1 MKRQTGIGLTIAVGV
16 ALVAIVLW
24 LPRKSADAEKLI
36 SSFPLKQLT
45 EVDDPVEAAVQK
57 VSSENPDGGY
67 SCLCVHWL
75 KPNRPTWMR
84 WCGWESLASKAAN
97 WIRHVNAFRKRI
109 DIGAGL
115 TSKQPGSLAMLDMEE
130 GAYDR
135 AVVGFETVMGED
147 STYANGLFFT
157 ARCYEAMGK
166 TEAALIRYNEY
177 LPYAPDTVV
186 ANRVQDFITRLEFG
200 TPAGTNE

>member
-1 MKRQTGIGLTIAVGV
+1 MNRQTGIGLTIAVGV

-24 LPRKSADAEKLI
+24 LPRKSADAE
-36 SSFPLKQLT
+36 QLT
-45 EVDDPVEAAVQK
+45 ALPTEAAATDDPVEAAVQM
-57 VSSENPDGGY
+57 VSGENPMEGILALRALAESDPPN
-67 SCLCVHWL
+67 VDAVVWL
-75 KPNRPTWMR
+75 GIFGIQSGQLDKARERFSEALTLEPGHLEATW
-84 WCGWESLASKAAN
+84 
-97 WIRHVNAFRKRI
+97 
-109 DIGAGL
+109 
-115 TSKQPGSLAMLDMEE
+115 QLAMLDMEE

-166 TEAALIRYNEY
+166 TDAALIRYNEY

>member
-1 MKRQTGIGLTIAVGV
+1 MNRQTGIGLTIAVGV

-24 LPRKSADAEKLI
+24 LPRKSADAEQFTAL
-36 SSFPLKQLT
+36 PT
-45 EVDDPVEAAVQK
+45 EAVATDDPVEAAVQK
-57 VSSENPDGGY
+57 VSGENPMEGILALRALAESNPPNVDA
-67 SCLCVHWL
+67 VVWL
-75 KPNRPTWMR
+75 GIFGIQSGQLDKARERFSEALTLEPGHLEATW
-84 WCGWESLASKAAN
+84 
-97 WIRHVNAFRKRI
+97 
-109 DIGAGL
+109 
-115 TSKQPGSLAMLDMEE
+115 QLAMLDMEE

-147 STYANGLFFT
+147 SAYANGLFFT

-166 TEAALIRYNEY
+166 TEAALIRYKEY

-186 ANRVQDFITRLEFG
+186 TNRVQDFITRLEFG

>member
-1 MKRQTGIGLTIAVGV
+1 MNRQTGIGLTIAVGV

-24 LPRKSADAEKLI
+24 LPRKSADAE
-36 SSFPLKQLT
+36 QLT
-45 EVDDPVEAAVQK
+45 ALPTEAVATDDPVEAAVQK
-57 VSSENPDGGY
+57 VSGENPMEGILALRALAESDPPN
-67 SCLCVHWL
+67 VDAVVWL
-75 KPNRPTWMR
+75 GIFGIQSGQLDKARERFSEALTLEPGHLEATW
-84 WCGWESLASKAAN
+84 
-97 WIRHVNAFRKRI
+97 
-109 DIGAGL
+109 
-115 TSKQPGSLAMLDMEE
+115 QLAMLDMEE

-135 AVVGFETVMGED
+135 AVMGFETVMGED

>member
-1 MKRQTGIGLTIAVGV
+1 MNRQTGIGVTIAAGV
-16 ALVAIVLW
+16 ALVALVLW
-24 LPRKSADAEKLI
+24 LPRKSVDAE
-36 SSFPLKQLT
+36 QLSALPT
-45 EVDDPVEAAVQK
+45 EAVATDDPVEAAVQK
-57 VSSENPDGGY
+57 VSGANPMEGILALRELAESDP
-67 SCLCVHWL
+67 
-75 KPNRPTWMR
+75 PNVDAVAWHGIFGIQSGQTDKARERFSDALMLDPGHLEATW
-84 WCGWESLASKAAN
+84 
-97 WIRHVNAFRKRI
+97 
-109 DIGAGL
+109 
-115 TSKQPGSLAMLDMEE
+115 QLAMLDMEE

-157 ARCYEAMGK
+157 ARCYESMGK

-200 TPAGTNE
+200 ALAGTNE

>member
-1 MKRQTGIGLTIAVGV
+1 MAVSKSSWVLIAGAGALAVGLVLMPRTPGSFEPALPVEQGV
-16 ALVAIVLW
+16 ALEDIG
-24 LPRKSADAEKLI
+24 
-36 SSFPLKQLT
+36 T
-45 EVDDPVEAAVQK
+45 DPVDVAVAK
-57 VSSENPDGGY
+57 VSGENPMEGILALRALAESDPPN
-67 SCLCVHWL
+67 VDAVVWL
-75 KPNRPTWMR
+75 GIFGIQSGQLDKARERFSEALTLEPGHLEATW
-84 WCGWESLASKAAN
+84 
-97 WIRHVNAFRKRI
+97 
-109 DIGAGL
+109 
-115 TSKQPGSLAMLDMEE
+115 QLAMLDMEE

>member
-1 MKRQTGIGLTIAVGV
+1 MNRQTGIGLTIAVGV

-24 LPRKSADAEKLI
+24 LPRKSADAE
-36 SSFPLKQLT
+36 QLT
-45 EVDDPVEAAVQK
+45 ALPTEAVATDDPVEAAVQK
-57 VSSENPDGGY
+57 VSGENPMEGILALRALAESDPPN
-67 SCLCVHWL
+67 VDAVVWL
-75 KPNRPTWMR
+75 GIFGIQSGQIDKARERFSEALTLEPGHLEATW
-84 WCGWESLASKAAN
+84 
-97 WIRHVNAFRKRI
+97 
-109 DIGAGL
+109 
-115 TSKQPGSLAMLDMEE
+115 QLAMLDMEE

>member
-1 MKRQTGIGLTIAVGV
+1 L
-16 ALVAIVLW
+16 
-24 LPRKSADAEKLI
+24 
-36 SSFPLKQLT
+36 
-45 EVDDPVEAAVQK
+45 EA
-57 VSSENPDGGY
+57 
-67 SCLCVHWL
+67 
-75 KPNRPTWMR
+75 TW
-84 WCGWESLASKAAN
+84 
-97 WIRHVNAFRKRI
+97 
-109 DIGAGL
+109 
-115 TSKQPGSLAMLDMEE
+115 QLAMLDMEE
-130 GAYDR
+130 GAYGR

>member
-1 MKRQTGIGLTIAVGV
+1 MNRQTGIGLTIAVGV

-24 LPRKSADAEKLI
+24 LPRKSADAE
-36 SSFPLKQLT
+36 QLT
-45 EVDDPVEAAVQK
+45 ALPTEAVATEDPVEAAVQK
-57 VSSENPDGGY
+57 VSGENPMEGILALRALAESNPPNVDA
-67 SCLCVHWL
+67 VVWL
-75 KPNRPTWMR
+75 GIFGIQSGQLDKARERFSEALTLEPGHLEATW
-84 WCGWESLASKAAN
+84 
-97 WIRHVNAFRKRI
+97 
-109 DIGAGL
+109 
-115 TSKQPGSLAMLDMEE
+115 QLAMLDMEE

>member
-1 MKRQTGIGLTIAVGV
+1 MNRQTGIGLTIAVGV

-24 LPRKSADAEKLI
+24 LPRKSADAE
-36 SSFPLKQLT
+36 QLT
-45 EVDDPVEAAVQK
+45 ALPTEAAATDDPVEAAVQK
-57 VSSENPDGGY
+57 VSGENPMEGILALRALAESDPPN
-67 SCLCVHWL
+67 VDAVVWL
-75 KPNRPTWMR
+75 GIFGIQSGQLDKARERFSEALTLEPGHLEATW
-84 WCGWESLASKAAN
+84 
-97 WIRHVNAFRKRI
+97 
-109 DIGAGL
+109 
-115 TSKQPGSLAMLDMEE
+115 QLAMLDMEE

-166 TEAALIRYNEY
+166 TEAALIRYNED

>member
-1 MKRQTGIGLTIAVGV
+1 MNRQTGIGLTIAVGV
-16 ALVAIVLW
+16 AVVAIVLW
-24 LPRKSADAEKLI
+24 LPRKSADAEKLTAL
-36 SSFPLKQLT
+36 PT
-45 EVDDPVEAAVQK
+45 EAVAADDPVEAAVQK
-57 VSSENPDGGY
+57 VSGENPMEGILALRALAESDPPN
-67 SCLCVHWL
+67 VDAVVWL
-75 KPNRPTWMR
+75 GIFGIQSGQLDKARERFSEALTLEPGHLEATW
-84 WCGWESLASKAAN
+84 
-97 WIRHVNAFRKRI
+97 
-109 DIGAGL
+109 
-115 TSKQPGSLAMLDMEE
+115 QLAMLDMEE

-186 ANRVQDFITRLEFG
+186 ANRVQDFIKRLEFG

>member
-1 MKRQTGIGLTIAVGV
+1 MNRQTGIGLTIAVGV

-24 LPRKSADAEKLI
+24 LPRKSADAE
-36 SSFPLKQLT
+36 QLT
-45 EVDDPVEAAVQK
+45 ALPTEAVATDDPVEAAVQK
-57 VSSENPDGGY
+57 VSGENPMEGILALRALAESDPPN
-67 SCLCVHWL
+67 VDAVVWL
-75 KPNRPTWMR
+75 GIFGIQSGQLDKARERFSEAVTLEPGHLEATW
-84 WCGWESLASKAAN
+84 
-97 WIRHVNAFRKRI
+97 
-109 DIGAGL
+109 
-115 TSKQPGSLAMLDMEE
+115 QLAMLDMEE

>member
-1 MKRQTGIGLTIAVGV
+1 MNRQTGIGLTISVGV

-24 LPRKSADAEKLI
+24 LPRKSADAE
-36 SSFPLKQLT
+36 QLT
-45 EVDDPVEAAVQK
+45 ALPTEAAATDDPVEAAVQK
-57 VSSENPDGGY
+57 VSGENPMEGILALRALAESDPPN
-67 SCLCVHWL
+67 VDAVVWL
-75 KPNRPTWMR
+75 GIFGIQSGQLDKARERFSEALTLEPGHLEATW
-84 WCGWESLASKAAN
+84 
-97 WIRHVNAFRKRI
+97 
-109 DIGAGL
+109 
-115 TSKQPGSLAMLDMEE
+115 QLAMLDMEE

>member
-1 MKRQTGIGLTIAVGV
+1 MNRQTGIGLTIAVGV

-24 LPRKSADAEKLI
+24 LPRKSADAE
-36 SSFPLKQLT
+36 QLT
-45 EVDDPVEAAVQK
+45 ALPTEAAAADDPVEAAVQK
-57 VSSENPDGGY
+57 VSGDNPMEGILALRALAESDPPNVDAVVWLGIFGIQSGQLDKARERFSEALTLEPGH
-67 SCLCVHWL
+67 LEA
-75 KPNRPTWMR
+75 TW
-84 WCGWESLASKAAN
+84 
-97 WIRHVNAFRKRI
+97 
-109 DIGAGL
+109 
-115 TSKQPGSLAMLDMEE
+115 QLAMLDMEE

-166 TEAALIRYNEY
+166 TDAALIRYNEY

-200 TPAGTNE
+200 TLAGTNE

>member
-1 MKRQTGIGLTIAVGV
+1 MNRQTGIGLTIAVGV
-16 ALVAIVLW
+16 ALVVIVLW
-24 LPRKSADAEKLI
+24 LPRKSADAEKLT
-36 SSFPLKQLT
+36 QLPAAVT

-57 VSSENPDGGY
+57 VSGENPMEGILALRALAEAEPPNVDA
-67 SCLCVHWL
+67 VVWL
-75 KPNRPTWMR
+75 GIFGIQSGQFDKARERFSEALTLEPGHLEATW
-84 WCGWESLASKAAN
+84 
-97 WIRHVNAFRKRI
+97 
-109 DIGAGL
+109 
-115 TSKQPGSLAMLDMEE
+115 QLAMLDMEE

>member
-1 MKRQTGIGLTIAVGV
+1 MNRQTGIGLTIAVGV

-24 LPRKSADAEKLI
+24 LPRKSADAE
-36 SSFPLKQLT
+36 QLT
-45 EVDDPVEAAVQK
+45 ALPTEAVATDDPVEAAVQK
-57 VSSENPDGGY
+57 VSGENPMEGILALRTLAESDPPN
-67 SCLCVHWL
+67 VDAVVWL
-75 KPNRPTWMR
+75 GIFGIQSGQLDKARERFSEALTLEPGHLEATW
-84 WCGWESLASKAAN
+84 
-97 WIRHVNAFRKRI
+97 
-109 DIGAGL
+109 
-115 TSKQPGSLAMLDMEE
+115 QLAMLDMEE

>member
-1 MKRQTGIGLTIAVGV
+1 MNRQTGIGLTIAVGV

-24 LPRKSADAEKLI
+24 LPRKSADAE
-36 SSFPLKQLT
+36 QLT
-45 EVDDPVEAAVQK
+45 ALPTESVATDDPVEAAVQK
-57 VSSENPDGGY
+57 VSGENPMEGILALRALAESDPPNADA
-67 SCLCVHWL
+67 VVWL
-75 KPNRPTWMR
+75 GIFGIQSGQLDKARERFSEALTLEPGHLEATW
-84 WCGWESLASKAAN
+84 
-97 WIRHVNAFRKRI
+97 
-109 DIGAGL
+109 
-115 TSKQPGSLAMLDMEE
+115 QLAMLDMEE

>member
-1 MKRQTGIGLTIAVGV
+1 MNRQTGIGLTIAVGV
-16 ALVAIVLW
+16 ALVATVLW
-24 LPRKSADAEKLI
+24 LPRKSADAQKLT
-36 SSFPLKQLT
+36 QLPADASA
-45 EVDDPVEAAVQK
+45 VDDPVEAAVQK
-57 VSSENPDGGY
+57 VSGENPMEGILALRALAESDPPN
-67 SCLCVHWL
+67 VDAVVWL
-75 KPNRPTWMR
+75 GIFGIQSGQLDKARERFSEALTLEPGHLEATW
-84 WCGWESLASKAAN
+84 
-97 WIRHVNAFRKRI
+97 
-109 DIGAGL
+109 
-115 TSKQPGSLAMLDMEE
+115 QLAMLDMEE

-135 AVVGFETVMGED
+135 AVIGFETVMGED

-200 TPAGTNE
+200 TLAGTNE

>member
-1 MKRQTGIGLTIAVGV
+1 MNRQTGIGLTIAVGLAFV
-16 ALVAIVLW
+16 AVILW
-24 LPRKSADAEKLI
+24 LPRKSADAE
-36 SSFPLKQLT
+36 QLT
-45 EVDDPVEAAVQK
+45 KLPTEAVAADDPVEVAVQK
-57 VSSENPDGGY
+57 VSGENPMEGILALRALAESDPPN
-67 SCLCVHWL
+67 VDAVVWL
-75 KPNRPTWMR
+75 GIFGIQSGQLDKARERFSEALTLEPGHLEATW
-84 WCGWESLASKAAN
+84 
-97 WIRHVNAFRKRI
+97 
-109 DIGAGL
+109 
-115 TSKQPGSLAMLDMEE
+115 QLAMLDMEE

-177 LPYAPDTVV
+177 LPYAPDTLV

>member
-1 MKRQTGIGLTIAVGV
+1 MNRQTGIGLTIAVGV

-24 LPRKSADAEKLI
+24 LPRKSADAEQFTAL
-36 SSFPLKQLT
+36 PT
-45 EVDDPVEAAVQK
+45 EAVATDDPVEAAVQK
-57 VSSENPDGGY
+57 VSGENPMEGILALRALAESVPPNVDA
-67 SCLCVHWL
+67 VVWL
-75 KPNRPTWMR
+75 GIFGIQSGQLDKARERFSEALTLEPGHLEATW
-84 WCGWESLASKAAN
+84 
-97 WIRHVNAFRKRI
+97 
-109 DIGAGL
+109 
-115 TSKQPGSLAMLDMEE
+115 QLAMLDMEE

>member
-1 MKRQTGIGLTIAVGV
+1 MNRQTGIGLTIAVGV

-24 LPRKSADAEKLI
+24 LPRKSADAE
-36 SSFPLKQLT
+36 QLT
-45 EVDDPVEAAVQK
+45 ALPTEAVATDDPVEAAVQK
-57 VSSENPDGGY
+57 VSGENPMEGILALRALAESDPPN
-67 SCLCVHWL
+67 VDAVVWL
-75 KPNRPTWMR
+75 GIFGIQSGQLDKARERFSEALTLEPGHLEATW
-84 WCGWESLASKAAN
+84 
-97 WIRHVNAFRKRI
+97 
-109 DIGAGL
+109 
-115 TSKQPGSLAMLDMEE
+115 QLAMLDMEE

-186 ANRVQDFITRLEFG
+186 ADRVQDFITRLEFG

>member
-1 MKRQTGIGLTIAVGV
+1 MNRQTGIGLTIAVGV

-24 LPRKSADAEKLI
+24 LPRKSADAE
-36 SSFPLKQLT
+36 QLT
-45 EVDDPVEAAVQK
+45 ALPTEAAATDDPVEAAVQK
-57 VSSENPDGGY
+57 VSGENPMEGILALRALAESDPPN
-67 SCLCVHWL
+67 VDAVVWL
-75 KPNRPTWMR
+75 GIFGIQSGQLDKARERFSEALTLEPGHLEATW
-84 WCGWESLASKAAN
+84 
-97 WIRHVNAFRKRI
+97 
-109 DIGAGL
+109 
-115 TSKQPGSLAMLDMEE
+115 QLAMLDMEE

-147 STYANGLFFT
+147 STYVNGLFFT

>member
-1 MKRQTGIGLTIAVGV
+1 MNRQTGIGLTIAVGL

-24 LPRKSADAEKLI
+24 LPRKSADAE
-36 SSFPLKQLT
+36 QLT
-45 EVDDPVEAAVQK
+45 ALPTESVATDDPVEAAVQK
-57 VSSENPDGGY
+57 VSGENPMEGILALRALAESDPPNADA
-67 SCLCVHWL
+67 VVWL
-75 KPNRPTWMR
+75 GIFGIQSGQLDKARERFSEALTLEPGHLEATW
-84 WCGWESLASKAAN
+84 
-97 WIRHVNAFRKRI
+97 
-109 DIGAGL
+109 
-115 TSKQPGSLAMLDMEE
+115 QLAMLDMEE

-177 LPYAPDTVV
+177 LPYAPDTLV

>member
-1 MKRQTGIGLTIAVGV
+1 MNRQTGIGLTIAVGV

-24 LPRKSADAEKLI
+24 LPRKSADAE
-36 SSFPLKQLT
+36 QLT
-45 EVDDPVEAAVQK
+45 VLPTEAVATDDPVEAAVQK
-57 VSSENPDGGY
+57 VSGENPMEGILALRALAEFDPPN
-67 SCLCVHWL
+67 VDAVVWL
-75 KPNRPTWMR
+75 GIFGIQSGQLDKARERFSEALTLEPGHLEATW
-84 WCGWESLASKAAN
+84 
-97 WIRHVNAFRKRI
+97 
-109 DIGAGL
+109 
-115 TSKQPGSLAMLDMEE
+115 QLAMLDMEE

>member
-1 MKRQTGIGLTIAVGV
+1 MNRQTGIGLTIAAGV

-24 LPRKSADAEKLI
+24 LPRKSADAEQFTAL
-36 SSFPLKQLT
+36 PT
-45 EVDDPVEAAVQK
+45 EAVATDDPVEAAVQK
-57 VSSENPDGGY
+57 VSGENPMEGILALRALAESDPPN
-67 SCLCVHWL
+67 VDAVVWL
-75 KPNRPTWMR
+75 GIFGIQSGQLDKARERFSEALTLEPGHLEATW
-84 WCGWESLASKAAN
+84 
-97 WIRHVNAFRKRI
+97 
-109 DIGAGL
+109 
-115 TSKQPGSLAMLDMEE
+115 QLAMLDMEE

>member
-1 MKRQTGIGLTIAVGV
+1 MNRQTGIGLTIAVGLAFMAV
-16 ALVAIVLW
+16 ILW
-24 LPRKSADAEKLI
+24 LPRKSADAE
-36 SSFPLKQLT
+36 QLT
-45 EVDDPVEAAVQK
+45 ALPTEAVAADDPVEVAVQK
-57 VSSENPDGGY
+57 VSGENPMEGILALRALAESDPPN
-67 SCLCVHWL
+67 VDAVVWL
-75 KPNRPTWMR
+75 GIFGIQSGQLDKARERFSEALTLEPGHLEATW
-84 WCGWESLASKAAN
+84 
-97 WIRHVNAFRKRI
+97 
-109 DIGAGL
+109 
-115 TSKQPGSLAMLDMEE
+115 QLAMLDMEE

-177 LPYAPDTVV
+177 LPYAPDTLV

>member
-1 MKRQTGIGLTIAVGV
+1 MNRQTGIGLTIAAGV

-24 LPRKSADAEKLI
+24 LPRKSADAE
-36 SSFPLKQLT
+36 QLT
-45 EVDDPVEAAVQK
+45 ALPTEAVATDDPVEAAVQK
-57 VSSENPDGGY
+57 VSGENPMEGILALRALAESVPPNVDA
-67 SCLCVHWL
+67 VVWL
-75 KPNRPTWMR
+75 GIFGIQSGQLDKARERFSEALTLEPGHLEATW
-84 WCGWESLASKAAN
+84 
-97 WIRHVNAFRKRI
+97 
-109 DIGAGL
+109 
-115 TSKQPGSLAMLDMEE
+115 QLAMLDMEE

>member
-1 MKRQTGIGLTIAVGV
+1 MNRQTGIGLTIAVGV

-24 LPRKSADAEKLI
+24 LPRKSADAE
-36 SSFPLKQLT
+36 QLT
-45 EVDDPVEAAVQK
+45 ALPTEAVASDDPVEAAVQK
-57 VSSENPDGGY
+57 VSGENPMEGILALRALAESVPPNVDA
-67 SCLCVHWL
+67 VVWL
-75 KPNRPTWMR
+75 GIFGIQSGQLDKARERFSEALTLEPGHLEATW
-84 WCGWESLASKAAN
+84 
-97 WIRHVNAFRKRI
+97 
-109 DIGAGL
+109 
-115 TSKQPGSLAMLDMEE
+115 QLAMLDMEE

>member
-1 MKRQTGIGLTIAVGV
+1 MNQQTGIGLTIAVGV

-24 LPRKSADAEKLI
+24 LPRKSADAELL
-36 SSFPLKQLT
+36 SALPT
-45 EVDDPVEAAVQK
+45 EAVATDDPVEAAVQK
-57 VSSENPDGGY
+57 VSGENPMEGILALRAMAESDPPN
-67 SCLCVHWL
+67 VDAVVWL
-75 KPNRPTWMR
+75 GIFGIQSGQFDKARERFSEALTLEPGHLEATW
-84 WCGWESLASKAAN
+84 
-97 WIRHVNAFRKRI
+97 
-109 DIGAGL
+109 
-115 TSKQPGSLAMLDMEE
+115 QLAMLDMEE
-130 GAYDR
+130 GAYGR

-200 TPAGTNE
+200 TTAGTNE

>member
-1 MKRQTGIGLTIAVGV
+1 MRSSLQRCPQKRLRRTIPWKLLFRRCQARTPWRASSHLRALAESDPPNVDAVVWLGIFGIQSGQLDKARERFSEALTLEPGH
-16 ALVAIVLW
+16 L
-24 LPRKSADAEKLI
+24 
-36 SSFPLKQLT
+36 
-45 EVDDPVEAAVQK
+45 EA
-57 VSSENPDGGY
+57 
-67 SCLCVHWL
+67 
-75 KPNRPTWMR
+75 TW
-84 WCGWESLASKAAN
+84 
-97 WIRHVNAFRKRI
+97 
-109 DIGAGL
+109 
-115 TSKQPGSLAMLDMEE
+115 QLAMLDMEE

>member
-1 MKRQTGIGLTIAVGV
+1 MNRQTGIGLTIAVGV

-24 LPRKSADAEKLI
+24 LPRKSADVE
-36 SSFPLKQLT
+36 QLT
-45 EVDDPVEAAVQK
+45 AMPTEAVATDDPVEAAVQK
-57 VSSENPDGGY
+57 VSGENPMEGILALRALAESDPPN
-67 SCLCVHWL
+67 VDAVVWL
-75 KPNRPTWMR
+75 GIFGIQSGQLDKARERFSEALTLEPGHLEATW
-84 WCGWESLASKAAN
+84 
-97 WIRHVNAFRKRI
+97 
-109 DIGAGL
+109 
-115 TSKQPGSLAMLDMEE
+115 QLAMLDMEE

-200 TPAGTNE
+200 TLAGTNE

>member
-1 MKRQTGIGLTIAVGV
+1 MNRQTGIGLTIAVGV

-24 LPRKSADAEKLI
+24 LPRKSADAE
-36 SSFPLKQLT
+36 QLT
-45 EVDDPVEAAVQK
+45 ALPTEAVATDDPVEAAVQK
-57 VSSENPDGGY
+57 VSGENPMEGILALRALAESDQPN
-67 SCLCVHWL
+67 VDAVVWL
-75 KPNRPTWMR
+75 GIFGIQSGQLDKARERFSEALTLEPGHLEATW
-84 WCGWESLASKAAN
+84 
-97 WIRHVNAFRKRI
+97 
-109 DIGAGL
+109 
-115 TSKQPGSLAMLDMEE
+115 QLAMLDMEE

>member
-1 MKRQTGIGLTIAVGV
+1 MNRQTGIGLTIAVGV
-16 ALVAIVLW
+16 ALVAIILW
-24 LPRKSADAEKLI
+24 LPRKSADAE
-36 SSFPLKQLT
+36 QLT
-45 EVDDPVEAAVQK
+45 ALPTEAAATDDPVEAAVQK
-57 VSSENPDGGY
+57 VSGENPMEGILALRALAESDPPN
-67 SCLCVHWL
+67 VDAVVWL
-75 KPNRPTWMR
+75 GIFGIQSGQLDKARERFSEALTLEPGHLEATW
-84 WCGWESLASKAAN
+84 
-97 WIRHVNAFRKRI
+97 
-109 DIGAGL
+109 
-115 TSKQPGSLAMLDMEE
+115 QLAMLDMEE